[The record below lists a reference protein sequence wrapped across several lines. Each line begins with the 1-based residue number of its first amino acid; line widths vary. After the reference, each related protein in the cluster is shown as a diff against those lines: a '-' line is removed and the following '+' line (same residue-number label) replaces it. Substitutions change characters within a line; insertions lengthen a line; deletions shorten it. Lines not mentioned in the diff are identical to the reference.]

1 MGDRAGGI
9 VETRVMGGRRA
20 EGAAVSA
27 TDALRMCAE
36 TVARL
41 DSR

>member
-1 MGDRAGGI
+1 
-9 VETRVMGGRRA
+9 MGGRRA
-20 EGAAVSA
+20 AGAAASA

>member
-1 MGDRAGGI
+1 
-9 VETRVMGGRRA
+9 MGGRRA
-20 EGAAVSA
+20 AASA